1 VNAMF
6 RAMGTRFDINDLLI
20 VGIALTLALTGVSS
34 LLSPVG
40 NIAVSA
46 VVVLVWL
53 LLGLRRSRRRRGGG
67 REGEFQE
74 RRRGVLFTVGLK
86 GVERGSLLDLVV
98 DRLEPEVVG
107 LLVTSETAEL
117 SGIEEFKRRSRV
129 AVTIERVDLDDWEG
143 CRRATGR
150 ALDEL
155 LDRGLG
161 PDELVVDITGGPKTL
176 SLAAFLAAEDHQV
189 ETQYIKSDFD
199 PVTKDRVPGT
209 ERQVLLTTYREAMP
223 PPMGE

>member
-1 VNAMF
+1 MNAMF

-143 CRRATGR
+143 CRRATRR

-189 ETQYIKSDFD
+189 ETQYVKSDFD